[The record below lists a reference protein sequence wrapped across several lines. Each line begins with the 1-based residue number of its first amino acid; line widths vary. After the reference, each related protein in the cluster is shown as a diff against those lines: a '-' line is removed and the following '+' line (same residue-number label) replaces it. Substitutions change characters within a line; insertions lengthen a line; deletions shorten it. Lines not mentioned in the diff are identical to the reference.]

1 MVGERPLSEKQCKQA
16 KPSSK
21 MYYLSDG
28 SGLRLRC
35 RPDGGKTWIYQYYF
49 NKKEKSAGIGSY
61 RKITLNSTRTVAADN
76 KALVA
81 DGKNPV
87 LEKRVRSQQRLISE

>member
-1 MVGERPLSEKQCKQA
+1 MVGERLLSEKQCKQA

-28 SGLRLRC
+28 GGLRLRC
-35 RPDGGKTWIYQYYF
+35 RRDGGKTWIYRYYF

-61 RKITLNSTRTVAADN
+61 PNITLNSARTVAADY
-76 KALVA
+76 KA
-81 DGKNPV
+81 
-87 LEKRVRSQQRLISE
+87 